1 MSIVPSRRLLLLV
14 GLSLPVALLSILDAG
29 YGILLIVYL
38 GALTLAALLDL
49 LLSARRFEGLQVEPD
64 TVTRMARGTEG
75 NLALHLRCKEGPP
88 RRLKIGLPMPME
100 FVQESAEQS
109 VLLGGE
115 GATHWVVQ
123 WPMTARARGIFPCPE
138 VYVERPSRWRLFEI
152 RKSFSNHAE
161 VRVYPNLRRE
171 RRQLANLFL
180 NRGNIGAHA
189 QRMVGQ
195 GREYEQLR
203 EYAQGDSMLD
213 IHWKASAKRG
223 ELATKTYQVER
234 TQEIY
239 LVIDHSRLSGLRSA
253 RGSED
258 LDDDYAETI
267 LERYVTAASVLSL
280 VAERQGDLFGL
291 VAFGQRVSRYVRA
304 SSGRQHGQVIQDA
317 LFDLKTERGPF
328 DLDELFTF
336 LSLRLR
342 RRALLVFLTDLSDAA
357 AAEEFRKHMRMVS
370 ARHVVLVNS
379 IRRPGVH
386 PLYSDAEGAEQRS
399 IPEELSGHL
408 RWEGLRNLQSELRA
422 EGVEFSLVDDEKL
435 SVEIVNQYLAIKQRQ
450 VL

>member
-1 MSIVPSRRLLLLV
+1 MSVVPSRRLLLLA
-14 GLSLPVALLSILDAG
+14 GLSLPVALLGTLGEG
-29 YGILLIVYL
+29 YSVFLWAYLGLLILL
-38 GALTLAALLDL
+38 ALLDL
-49 LLSARRFEGLQVEPD
+49 VLSGGCLQGLRVDPEP
-64 TVTRMARGTEG
+64 VTRLARGTEG
-75 NLALHLRCKEGPP
+75 ELTLHLRREPAGPQ
-88 RRLKIGLPMPME
+88 RLTLGLPMPVE
-100 FVQESAEQS
+100 FLQENPVQPVSLDGAET
-109 VLLGGE
+109 
-115 GATHWVVQ
+115 THWVVN
-123 WPMTARARGIFPCPE
+123 WPVTPRARGIFPCPE
-138 VYVERPSRWRLFEI
+138 VVVEGGSRWGLFALRQHFPNE
-152 RKSFSNHAE
+152 AE

-203 EYAQGDSMLD
+203 EYSSGDSMLD

-239 LVIDHSRLSGLRSA
+239 LVIDHSRLSGLRSMRDGA
-253 RGSED
+253 D
-258 LDDDYAETI
+258 LDDEYAETI

-291 VAFGQRVSRYVRA
+291 VAFGQRVSRFVRA
-304 SSGRQHGQVIQDA
+304 SSGKQHGQVIQDA
-317 LFDLKTERGPF
+317 LFDLRTERGPS

-342 RRALLVFLTDLSDAA
+342 RRALLVFLTDLSDVAA
-357 AAEEFRKHMRMVS
+357 ADEFLKEIRMVAS
-370 ARHVVLVNS
+370 RHVVLVNS
-379 IRRPGVH
+379 IRRPGVQ
-386 PLYSDAEGAEQRS
+386 PLYAGGDDEAGRT

-408 RWEGLRNLQSELRA
+408 RWEGLRNLKSELRA

-435 SVEIVNQYLAIKQRQ
+435 SVDVVNQYLAIKQRQ

>member
-1 MSIVPSRRLLLLV
+1 MRIVPSRRLLLLA
-14 GLSLPVALLSILDAG
+14 GLSLPVALLATLGPG
-29 YGILLIVYL
+29 YGGWLLFFAT
-38 GALTLAALLDL
+38 ALLVLALLDL
-49 LLSARRFEGLQVEPD
+49 MLSAGSMRGLRIEPD
-64 TVTRMARGTEG
+64 PVTRLARGTEG
-75 NLALHLRCKEGPP
+75 KLTLHIRCSERPP
-88 RRLKIGLPMPME
+88 PQLTIGLPMPMAFLQE
-100 FVQESAEQS
+100 KPVQTVRLTGAE
-109 VLLGGE
+109 
-115 GATHWVVQ
+115 ATHWTVA
-123 WPMTARARGIFPCPE
+123 WALTARSRGIFPCPP
-138 VYVERPSRWRLFEI
+138 VVAERPSRWRLFAL
-152 RKSFSNHAE
+152 RTRFSNQAE

-180 NRGNIGAHA
+180 NRGSIGAHA

-203 EYAQGDSMLD
+203 EYSSGDSMLD

-239 LVIDHSRLSGLRSA
+239 LVMDHSRLSGLRSTRA
-253 RGSED
+253 AGD
-258 LDDDYAETI
+258 VDDDYAETI

-291 VAFGQRVSRYVRA
+291 VAFGQRISRFVRA
-304 SSGRQHGQVIQDA
+304 SSGKQHGQVIQDA
-317 LFDLKTERGPF
+317 LFGLKTERGPF

-342 RRALLVFLTDLSDAA
+342 RRALLVFLTDLSDSA
-357 AAEEFRKHMRMVS
+357 AAEEFRKRIKMVA

-386 PLYSDAEGAEQRS
+386 PLYAGPEDEPPGTIA
-399 IPEELSGHL
+399 EELSGHL
-408 RWEGLRNLQSELRA
+408 RWDGLRHLQTELRA
-422 EGVEFSLVDDEKL
+422 DGVEFALVDDEKL

-450 VL
+450 IL

>member
-1 MSIVPSRRLLLLV
+1 LATLGPGYAIFLPACAAVLLLL
-14 GLSLPVALLSILDAG
+14 
-29 YGILLIVYL
+29 
-38 GALTLAALLDL
+38 ALLDL
-49 LLSARRFEGLQVEPD
+49 MLSARCMQGLRIEPD
-64 TVTRMARGTEG
+64 PVTRLARGTDG
-75 NLALHLRCKEGPP
+75 KLTLHLRCSERPP
-88 RRLKIGLPMPME
+88 QQLSIGLPMPVAFLQE
-100 FVQESAEQS
+100 KAVQTVRLAETKT
-109 VLLGGE
+109 
-115 GATHWVVQ
+115 AHWTLDWQ
-123 WPMTARARGIFPCPE
+123 LTARARGIFPCPP
-138 VYVERPSRWRLFEI
+138 VVVEQPSRWRLFAL
-152 RKSFSNHAE
+152 RQSFPNQAE

-180 NRGNIGAHA
+180 NRGNIGTHA

-203 EYAQGDSMLD
+203 EYNHGDSMLD

-239 LVIDHSRLSGLRSA
+239 LVMDHSRLSGLHSTRA
-253 RGSED
+253 GGEV
-258 LDDDYAETI
+258 DDDYAETI

-280 VAERQGDLFGL
+280 VAERQGDHFGL
-291 VAFGQRVSRYVRA
+291 VGFGQRVSRFVRA
-304 SSGRQHGQVIQDA
+304 SSGKQHGQVIQDA

-342 RRALLVFLTDLSDAA
+342 RRALLIFLTDLSDSAA
-357 AAEEFRKHMRMVS
+357 AAEFQQRVKMVA

-386 PLYSDAEGAEQRS
+386 PLYDEPKDAPARL
-399 IPEELSGHL
+399 ITEELAGHM
-408 RWEGLRNLQSELRA
+408 RWEGLRHLQRELRA
-422 EGVEFSLVDDEKL
+422 QGVEFALVDDEKL

-450 VL
+450 IL